1 LIYSAKGELEEALKY
16 HKKALEID
24 RQIGYVQGEANQL
37 GNIGLIYREWFN
49 NKVTFMLL
57 LNMRVGAIFDCT

>member
-1 LIYSAKGELEEALKY
+1 M
-16 HKKALEID
+16 KATTILNYFAVMH
-24 RQIGYVQGEANQL
+24 RFFNL
-37 GNIGLIYREWFN
+37 TNPREWFN